1 MSVSFTIA
9 IKTAMP
15 GVPLPTHDLRLER
28 TQYFLASF
36 VSPSSRNSTLII
48 DRSFSDSDDWG
59 TPRKPS
65 NDVGFNSDDVVQFA
79 DSDEEMG
86 LRRGPKSSKKKPAK
100 KPAKKA
106 VRFSHSAAASEDGG
120 EY

>member
-1 MSVSFTIA
+1 MSFPFTIA
-9 IKTAMP
+9 IQRATP
-15 GVPLPTHDLRLER
+15 GVPPPTHDHRLEC

-36 VSPSSRNSTLII
+36 VSPSSRDSTLII

-79 DSDEEMG
+79 DSDEEMV
-86 LRRGPKSSKKKPAK
+86 LRRGPKGSKKKSAK

-106 VRFSHSAAASEDGG
+106 VRFSHSAATSEDGG